1 MTDLIDA
8 VLGTAA
14 WTAGL
19 LVLALMA
26 ALPLL
31 ESLGTSGDRR

>member
-1 MTDLIDA
+1 

-26 ALPLL
+26 AVPLL
-31 ESLGTSGDRR
+31 ESLCTPGGRQ